1 MCEKRIRRH
10 INLSKGSFNSM
21 KNIFRDRQLSIKL
34 KARLLKC
41 FVWPVLMYGCETW
54 TATKKT
60 RKNLKAAET

>member
-1 MCEKRIRRH
+1 
-10 INLSKGSFNSM
+10 M